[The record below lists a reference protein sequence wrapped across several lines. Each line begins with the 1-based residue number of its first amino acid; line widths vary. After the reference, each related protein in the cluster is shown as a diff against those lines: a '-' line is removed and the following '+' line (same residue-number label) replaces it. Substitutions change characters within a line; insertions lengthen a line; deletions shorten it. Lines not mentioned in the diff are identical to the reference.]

1 MCLLGGKIVFLKNV
15 IFFLKLKRFGKKTL
29 FLKIYI
35 FFFPAN
41 CFKNLLLFLK
51 KIEKTQKTDFF
62 LPSTRQKRE
71 GSNQV
76 FFFRFFFFVLKQ
88 NCFRKILQ
96 FIINFCY
103 FFNFEPSLFSK
114 SLIDTFGFF
123 FNPVVIFFPYAQS
136 NVLHLASN
144 YCQ

>member
-1 MCLLGGKIVFLKNV
+1 MCLLGGKMLFLKNV

-51 KIEKTQKTDFF
+51 KIEKTQKTDVF

-71 GSNQV
+71 GSN
-76 FFFRFFFFVLKQ
+76 
-88 NCFRKILQ
+88 
-96 FIINFCY
+96 
-103 FFNFEPSLFSK
+103 
-114 SLIDTFGFF
+114 
-123 FNPVVIFFPYAQS
+123 
-136 NVLHLASN
+136 
-144 YCQ
+144 